1 MKRRLLAGTA
11 AAASALALWVGWG
24 MYVRRST
31 ERVDYTL
38 LESFDGVELRE
49 YPERAVATT
58 VAPSQGE
65 AFQRLFRYIDGANV
79 PNADIP
85 MTAPVATTG
94 EAVKMT
100 APVGVGET
108 EEGIRMSFYLPRGY
122 SASTAPTPRDSNV
135 VVASEPAGKL
145 AVKRFIGPAT
155 PGRIDRQRK
164 SLLESVT
171 DRGLKIDGDA
181 FVFRYSDPYTPPFMQ
196 ETEVAVPVA

>member
-1 MKRRLLAGTA
+1 MNRRLSIV
-11 AAASALALWVGWG
+11 SALGGVLALWIGWG
-24 MYVRRST
+24 VYVRRTT

-38 LESFDGVELRE
+38 LEQFDGVELRE
-49 YPERAVATT
+49 YQERAVVTT
-58 VAPSQGE
+58 VAPSQNV

-85 MTAPVATTG
+85 MTAPVATSG
-94 EAVKMT
+94 EAVQMT

-108 EEGIRMSFYLPRGY
+108 EEGVQMSFYLPRGY
-122 SASTAPTPRDSNV
+122 TATTAPTPRDSNV

-145 AVKRFIGPAT
+145 AVKRFIGPPT
-155 PGRIDRQRK
+155 PGRIERKRK